1 MATRSHRAA
10 LAIAGL
16 AAAAS
21 FVGQTGAFFVV
32 LTIWEPS
39 LSTLFVGGVSGAV
52 LGVALGLRSAGL
64 VGGLVAGAAGA
75 LGCGAGAVIG
85 LGRWGSGPSTWPAGM
100 PFALRGALYGAL
112 GGLLLGL
119 AWGYCERRALRGRPE
134 PGNPVAC

>member
-1 MATRSHRAA
+1 M
-10 LAIAGL
+10 
-16 AAAAS
+16 
-21 FVGQTGAFFVV
+21 
-32 LTIWEPS
+32 
-39 LSTLFVGGVSGAV
+39 STLFVGGVSGAV
-52 LGVALGLRSAGL
+52 LGVALGLRSAGP